1 MVSCIDFQED
11 LSALLDDE
19 LKGTEKTELE
29 SHLSECDECTSRFET
44 LKSLSTFLGK
54 GFEPPE
60 SDGESESA
68 MPDIWSKIKDELPSV
83 CLVIEEDLSAYLDGE
98 LPPAAQEGVNEHLN
112 GCSEC
117 LDKFKLLN
125 ATNQLLSKGLELPES
140 VDVDLWNAVKKRLTE
155 DCEII
160 ASELSSY
167 VDQEVA
173 TMRHRAITAHLLE
186 CHPCRTS
193 FDGMTKV
200 GEVIREHYKPV
211 IPEDLDLWPGIKAKM
226 RVVPFAAKTSQQ
238 QLPQQQKPKTSRPRW
253 SVMAVAAAAVTAL
266 FSTLAFWLSSP
277 DYADGPNVTAE
288 SYLIESSFTEPT
300 DVVEA
305 VVYDQ

>member
-19 LKGTEKTELE
+19 LKGTDKTELE

-44 LKSLSTFLGK
+44 LKSLSSFLSK
-54 GFEPPE
+54 GAEKCE
-60 SDGESESA
+60 AD
-68 MPDIWSKIKDELPSV
+68 MPDLWSKLKDELPSV

-112 GCSEC
+112 SCSEC

-125 ATNQLLSKGLELPES
+125 STNQLLSKGLELPES
-140 VDVDLWNAVKKRLTE
+140 IDVDLWNAVKKRLTE

-186 CHPCRTS
+186 CHPCRAN

-200 GEVIREHYKPV
+200 GEVIREHYQPV

-238 QLPQQQKPKTSRPRW
+238 VPANKQQNKKTGRPRW